1 MFLQLQAYWQQPVA
15 FAPRTVVGGEIFT
28 CHDLADLEATRKF
41 LARKSQPLVYRLERD
56 GPDISQTPVD
66 LDELIAEN
74 QAEHSADFA
83 RHYRGLL
90 RADADR

>member
-28 CHDLADLEATRKF
+28 CHDLADLQATAKF
-41 LARKSQPLVYRLERD
+41 LANKAQPLVYRIERD

-66 LDELIAEN
+66 LDELIVETAAE
-74 QAEHSADFA
+74 AGADFQQ
-83 RHYRGLL
+83 HYRGLL
-90 RADADR
+90 RAGVG